1 MKFKTSIIVF
11 SAIILAACSGAGVS
25 GPTLTPIE
33 QQGQAVYTL
42 RCAQCHALTPDTVVI
57 GPSLAGIATRA
68 ASRVPGY
75 DTQTYLETSILIPED
90 YVPDLDLR
98 MGLYRRLNEVEDRQ
112 EIEAFAAELIDR
124 FGKLP
129 EPTENLLTLIEA
141 IGTSATRRA
150 SMRLEHRPLPG
161 IFRRSRVRER

>member
-90 YVPDLDLR
+90 YLVDGFANTMPANFGKELTS
-98 MGLYRRLNEVEDRQ
+98 EE
-112 EIEAFAAELIDR
+112 FAALVAY
-124 FGKLP
+124 LM
-129 EPTENLLTLIEA
+129 TLK
-141 IGTSATRRA
+141 
-150 SMRLEHRPLPG
+150 
-161 IFRRSRVRER
+161 

>member
-57 GPSLAGIATRA
+57 GPSLAAIATRA

-90 YVPDLDLR
+90 YLVDGFANTMPANFGKELTS
-98 MGLYRRLNEVEDRQ
+98 EE
-112 EIEAFAAELIDR
+112 FAALVAY
-124 FGKLP
+124 LM
-129 EPTENLLTLIEA
+129 TLK
-141 IGTSATRRA
+141 
-150 SMRLEHRPLPG
+150 
-161 IFRRSRVRER
+161 